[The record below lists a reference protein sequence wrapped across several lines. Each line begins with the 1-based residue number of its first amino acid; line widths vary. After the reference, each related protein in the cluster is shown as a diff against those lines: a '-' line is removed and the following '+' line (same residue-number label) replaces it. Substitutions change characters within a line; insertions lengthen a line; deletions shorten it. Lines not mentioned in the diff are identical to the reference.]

1 MIADHDART
10 RHCPLLGHE
19 IAFSYC
25 RAPGAAVP
33 CRKIFDCWFESFDIR
48 DFVSAHFDTA
58 TIAAIA
64 APAPPKL
71 TSLMEIIRQAQQ
83 RARP

>member
-1 MIADHDART
+1 MLSDHDIKT
-10 RHCPLLGHE
+10 RHCPMLGHE

-25 RAPGAAVP
+25 RAPGNEAP

-48 DFVSAHFDTA
+48 EFIAAHYDTA

-64 APAPPKL
+64 APPPPKL
-71 TSLMEIIRQAQQ
+71 ASLMDIIRQAQK
-83 RARP
+83 RIPL